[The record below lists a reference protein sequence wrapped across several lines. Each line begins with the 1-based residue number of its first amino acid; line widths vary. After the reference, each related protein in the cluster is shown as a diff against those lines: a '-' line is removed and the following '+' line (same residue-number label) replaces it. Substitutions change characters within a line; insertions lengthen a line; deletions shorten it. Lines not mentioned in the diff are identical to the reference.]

1 MFRSLVNS
9 TSNLVKNLSP
19 LGQSSRGMANKLKSH
34 SGAKKRFY
42 PTGTGNYKRWQV
54 GIRHLNSGFS
64 AERVNR
70 LSKTVFVN
78 TTQKRMLKKALPYS
92 V

>member
-1 MFRSLVNS
+1 
-9 TSNLVKNLSP
+9 
-19 LGQSSRGMANKLKSH
+19 MAYKLKSH
-34 SGAKKRFY
+34 SGAKKRFF
-42 PTGTGNYKRWQV
+42 PTGTNNYKRWQA

-78 TTQKRMLKKALPYS
+78 TTQKKMLKKALPYS
-92 V
+92 M